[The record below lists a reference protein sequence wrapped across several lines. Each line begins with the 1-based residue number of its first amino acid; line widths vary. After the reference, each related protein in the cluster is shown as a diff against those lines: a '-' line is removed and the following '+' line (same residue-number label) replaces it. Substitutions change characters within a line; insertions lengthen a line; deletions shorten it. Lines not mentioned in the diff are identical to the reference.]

1 MKKTTPKKVIKPI
14 HVNQQLEIG
23 SFPHT
28 TEKGR
33 IKATIPNL
41 NHVFEQYSILCQYD
55 EILKKQTIK
64 FINSDSEHEDNDLS
78 ENSTY
83 AQIQSILALNDMPS
97 RTCELI
103 PKLLE
108 NNRVNPILK
117 FITSKP
123 WDGID
128 RLEEL
133 INSLVVSESVNTR
146 YRFIAV
152 RTWLIQCVAAADSA
166 RQSPLK
172 HATPKFELVL
182 VLQGPQGAFKT
193 TWFKSLLPAELKDYI
208 LDGMHLDPVDRDVI
222 KRCISCWICEL
233 GEIDATFRK
242 ADIARLKAFLSNE
255 RDNIRLPYGRAD
267 SNFRRKTSFGA
278 SVNPSVFLI
287 DETGSRRFLTL
298 PVIQCLPNELD
309 MQQVWAQV
317 WELYLS
323 GHQWWCSGE
332 LNTLLAIQQ
341 REHSE
346 ESPIGEAIASVFNI
360 NEPARRTDVNYE
372 FKHLTVSKILNE
384 CGIHQLTK
392 KDLSE
397 ARAYLDRQGFKQIA
411 IDVRGYWITKD
422 GKKDD

>member
-1 MKKTTPKKVIKPI
+1 M
-14 HVNQQLEIG
+14 
-23 SFPHT
+23 
-28 TEKGR
+28 
-33 IKATIPNL
+33 
-41 NHVFEQYSILCQYD
+41 
-55 EILKKQTIK
+55 
-64 FINSDSEHEDNDLS
+64 
-78 ENSTY
+78 
-83 AQIQSILALNDMPS
+83 
-97 RTCELI
+97 
-103 PKLLE
+103 
-108 NNRVNPILK
+108 
-117 FITSKP
+117 
-123 WDGID
+123 
-128 RLEEL
+128 
-133 INSLVVSESVNTR
+133 
-146 YRFIAV
+146 
-152 RTWLIQCVAAADSA
+152 
-166 RQSPLK
+166 
-172 HATPKFELVL
+172 
-182 VLQGPQGAFKT
+182 
-193 TWFKSLLPAELKDYI
+193 
-208 LDGMHLDPVDRDVI
+208 
-222 KRCISCWICEL
+222 
-233 GEIDATFRK
+233 
-242 ADIARLKAFLSNE
+242 
-255 RDNIRLPYGRAD
+255 
-267 SNFRRKTSFGA
+267 
-278 SVNPSVFLI
+278 
-287 DETGSRRFLTL
+287 TL